1 MGDGTLLPLPDRMRQ
16 YIVDRF
22 YGPRPPEGLARLFS
36 PDRAYQAAL
45 VFEHW
50 QFLTGFP
57 RWVGSIIA
65 GTPHL
70 DVISYEVDNLYGELI
85 HDPSVHGGHYGL
97 VLDAGEDAGLSREE
111 IQRGPPGPK
120 MARALEDWY
129 SIARDRPWVETMAAV
144 HATEMLAD
152 QRLRD
157 RPGYHLPHLMGD
169 EAFLQGSPYA
179 PQVRKFLA
187 TTRADTEHAGRAA
200 ELVARYAAEASS
212 EEAVWRTFVRSMDN
226 MALYFE
232 AIAERRRAFLER
244 FPG

>member
-1 MGDGTLLPLPDRMRQ
+1 MPGAPLLPLPDRMRQ

-45 VFEHW
+45 LFEHW
-50 QFLTGFP
+50 QFLEGFP

-70 DVISYEVDNLYGELI
+70 EVITYEVDNLYGELI
-85 HDPSVHGGHYGL
+85 HDPNVRGGHYRL
-97 VLDAGEDAGLSREE
+97 VLEAAEEAGLSREE
-111 IQRGPPGPK
+111 ILGGPPGPK

-129 SIARDRPWVETMAAV
+129 AIARDRPWVETMAAV

-152 QRLRD
+152 QRLKD

-169 EAFLQGSPYA
+169 EAFLKGSSYA
-179 PQVRKFLA
+179 PKVRDFLA

-200 ELVARYAAEASS
+200 ELVARYAGEAST
-212 EEAVWRTFVRSMDN
+212 EEAVWRTFVRSMED
-226 MALYFE
+226 MELYFE
-232 AIAERRRAFLER
+232 AIADRRREFLER